1 MSDVNL
7 PESWQEI
14 PLGSL
19 GIFFRGQGG
28 TRSDESHNGLPCI
41 RYGDLYTHHGCIV
54 KSFCSAI
61 EPDKASSYT
70 PLKSGDIVFAGS
82 GETSEEIG
90 KAAAYCGQDK
100 VYAGGDT
107 IIFRPRSNLDSYFAG
122 YAVNSNHFAKHKS
135 RLGQGSS
142 VIHISAEY
150 LASIPL
156 RLPPVQQQQ
165 TIATV
170 LQTIDRTIAHT
181 EALIEKYQQ
190 IKAGLMHDLFTR
202 GIGSDGKLRPPREQ
216 APELYQESAIGW
228 IPREWE
234 VKLLGKLCN
243 ITSGG
248 TPNRSK
254 SNFWGGSIPWIK
266 TGEIKYGK
274 IEKSEEHITKE
285 GLNSSSAK
293 LFCKGTVVMAIYGEG
308 NTRGRVAIL
317 GIDCAS
323 NQACVGF
330 EFNGLIESQF
340 MYFLF
345 EYKYHDLRDM
355 SNDGSQKNLSSSLLK
370 SMDISFPRC
379 KDEQV
384 RITNCLL
391 SINKKIEQEKETRS
405 KLNKQK
411 SGLMHDLLTGK
422 VPVTV
427 EPDENRA

>member
-1 MSDVNL
+1 M
-7 PESWQEI
+7 
-14 PLGSL
+14 
-19 GIFFRGQGG
+19 
-28 TRSDESHNGLPCI
+28 
-41 RYGDLYTHHGCIV
+41 
-54 KSFCSAI
+54 
-61 EPDKASSYT
+61 
-70 PLKSGDIVFAGS
+70 
-82 GETSEEIG
+82 
-90 KAAAYCGQDK
+90 
-100 VYAGGDT
+100 
-107 IIFRPRSNLDSYFAG
+107 
-122 YAVNSNHFAKHKS
+122 
-135 RLGQGSS
+135 
-142 VIHISAEY
+142 
-150 LASIPL
+150 
-156 RLPPVQQQQ
+156 
-165 TIATV
+165 
-170 LQTIDRTIAHT
+170 
-181 EALIEKYQQ
+181 
-190 IKAGLMHDLFTR
+190 
-202 GIGSDGKLRPPREQ
+202 
-216 APELYQESAIGW
+216 
-228 IPREWE
+228 PREWE